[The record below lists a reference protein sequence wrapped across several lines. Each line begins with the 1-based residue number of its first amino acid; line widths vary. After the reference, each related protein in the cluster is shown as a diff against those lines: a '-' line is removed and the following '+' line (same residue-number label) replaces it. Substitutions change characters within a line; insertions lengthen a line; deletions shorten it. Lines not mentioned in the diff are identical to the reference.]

1 MKCWI
6 FCVPEIREPE
16 SARQAPLFRVEIWHF
31 QRISRIFPFMHVV
44 DFIFVGIIR
53 QGITRYMDSFV
64 LPPTFADSEKYI
76 NG

>member
-1 MKCWI
+1 
-6 FCVPEIREPE
+6 
-16 SARQAPLFRVEIWHF
+16 
-31 QRISRIFPFMHVV
+31 MHVV